1 MPEVHVFMAEGRTDE
16 QKKRMMADITRAVV
30 DNLEVSPEVV
40 TVQIVEA
47 KLTDKMK
54 GGKTFA
60 ER

>member
-16 QKKRMMADITRAVV
+16 QKKNMMGDITKALV
-30 DNLEVSPEVV
+30 DNLGVAPEVV

-54 GGKTFA
+54 GGQTFA